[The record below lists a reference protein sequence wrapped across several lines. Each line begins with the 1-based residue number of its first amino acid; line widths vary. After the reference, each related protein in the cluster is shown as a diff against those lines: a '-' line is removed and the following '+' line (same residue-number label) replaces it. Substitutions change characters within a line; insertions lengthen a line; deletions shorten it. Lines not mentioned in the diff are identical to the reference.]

1 MLNLDKSISNVM
13 KKTNFFDIDYF
24 LYFLLEVFVA
34 ILHPNILT
42 KNHKFKTKTK
52 YYGYETEYS
61 INDIFCLLTLLR
73 VYVILIYVIS
83 VSIFYNYRALRLA

>member
-42 KNHKFKTKTK
+42 KNHKFKTKT
-52 YYGYETEYS
+52 EYS

-73 VYVILIYVIS
+73 VYVILRYVIS